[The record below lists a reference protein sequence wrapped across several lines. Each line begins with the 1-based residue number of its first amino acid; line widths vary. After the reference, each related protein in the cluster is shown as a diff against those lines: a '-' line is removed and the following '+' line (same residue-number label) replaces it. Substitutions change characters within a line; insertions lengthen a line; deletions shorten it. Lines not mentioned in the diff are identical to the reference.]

1 MNLYQKNNEHDT
13 LKSIVLG
20 QFYTADYFQEIDA
33 AEIRNPLQQIANEI
47 REDLDHF
54 EYFLKSN
61 GITVIRPDLPSYEE
75 FWQYHAD
82 TGRFLRPPLQP
93 RNCHTVIGNTA
104 YQLQSEDRMINQ
116 CLQKYNPNINDLTSV
131 NNNYFAQALAKNID
145 CFRPDQNTWYRR
157 QKYQELAGPDW
168 PKFQDYVQGARSSIP
183 EIQQELMG
191 FGNSLHYNPSDFG
204 PLEGP
209 NLFVTDLGLVVDSN
223 EYCDYSCW
231 IKQHVD
237 YSGSIIKINTG
248 AGHTDGCFA
257 VLGHQLI
264 LGIDPLIDYQAA
276 FPVHTVIAVPP
287 ENYMN
292 LISGYQIMQQAVQG
306 KWWVPGQEKN
316 QNFTNYVEKY
326 LADWT
331 GHVYESVFDVNV
343 LSINPDTVCVTS
355 NNSEIL
361 KQLRK
366 HGVNP
371 VVIPWRHRFFVD
383 GGLHCITLDLCRK

>member
-1 MNLYQKNNEHDT
+1 MIYCKNNGHDT

-33 AEIRNPLQQIANEI
+33 AEVRNPLQQIANET

-61 GITVIRPDLPSYEE
+61 GINVIRPDLPSYEE
-75 FWQYHAD
+75 FWRHHAD
-82 TGRFLRPPLQP
+82 TGRFLQPPLQP
-93 RNCHTVIGNTA
+93 RNCHTVIGNTV
-104 YQLQSEDRMINQ
+104 YQLKTENRMIDQ
-116 CLQKYNPNINDLTSV
+116 CLQNYNPNIKDLTAANTSFFQQSIAG
-131 NNNYFAQALAKNID
+131 NLD
-145 CFRPDQNTWYRR
+145 CFRSDQTTWYRR
-157 QKYQELAGPDW
+157 QKYQELAGPNW
-168 PKFQDYVQGARSSIP
+168 PQFNDYVQGARSDIP
-183 EIQQELMG
+183 SIQQELLE
-191 FGNSLHYNPSDFG
+191 FDHVLHYHSNDFAAI
-204 PLEGP
+204 EGP
-209 NLFVTDLGLVVDSN
+209 NLFVTNQGLVVDSN
-223 EYCDYSCW
+223 EYCDYTDW
-231 IKQHVD
+231 IRQHID
-237 YSGSIIKINTG
+237 YSGNIIKINTG

-276 FPVHTVIAVPP
+276 FPGHTVIAVPP

-292 LISGYQIMQQAVQG
+292 LISGYRIMQQTVQG

-343 LSINPDTVCVTS
+343 LSINPDTVCVTGD
-355 NNSEIL
+355 NPEIL
-361 KQLRK
+361 KQLCK
-366 HGVNP
+366 HGIKP

-383 GGLHCITLDLCRK
+383 GGLHCITLDLCRE